1 MGAQNDTKNKKDF
14 EGNRTCNHI
23 FYSNYPS
30 GFVDV
35 EEKWDIRGV

>member
-1 MGAQNDTKNKKDF
+1 MGAQDNKKNKKDF

-23 FYSNYPS
+23 LHSNYPS

-35 EEKWDIRGV
+35 EEKGDIRGV